1 MRRRQKIP
9 PVQIE
14 NLYGMQA
21 VRSKKKQMR
30 VQRSGG
36 GGMVGKQTKSLCAAY
51 APTTK
56 IAELFESSLI
66 KWHENCRPVVPKP
79 SRMLVTES
87 GGKGNR

>member
-1 MRRRQKIP
+1 
-9 PVQIE
+9 
-14 NLYGMQA
+14 
-21 VRSKKKQMR
+21 
-30 VQRSGG
+30 
-36 GGMVGKQTKSLCAAY
+36 MVGKQTKSLCAAY